1 MAALRTRADAARNS
15 ARVVQAAAEVMAEKG
30 LEAGV
35 PEIAARAGVGRATVY
50 RCYPTKEH
58 LIAAVVL
65 ERLAWTAERVEAA
78 AARPDAWEAFVELL
92 EEMASR
98 QADDCSFAGGMG
110 HATTLPEVVEA
121 RAALKASIEGLLARA
136 QEQGRM
142 REDVTPDDVRV
153 LFTGMAHVLRED
165 GVRDPAQWRRY
176 AGLIAAAVA
185 LPRG

>member
-65 ERLAWTAERVEAA
+65 ERLEWIAERVRGAV
-78 AARPDAWEAFVELL
+78 ARPDAWDAFVELL
-92 EEMASR
+92 EEMAEE
-98 QADDCSFAGGMG
+98 QASDCSFAGGMG
-110 HATTLPEVVEA
+110 HATGLPEVVEA
-121 RAALKASIEGLLARA
+121 RAALRDSIEVLLARA
-136 QEQGRM
+136 RAEGRM
-142 REDVTPDDVRV
+142 REDVTADDVRV
-153 LFTGMAHVLRED
+153 LFTGMAHVLRAD
-165 GVRDPAQWRRY
+165 GVREPERWRRQ
-176 AGLIAAAVA
+176 ARLIAAALRA
-185 LPRG
+185 T